1 MTVKRTAIDQVVLS
15 MHLDKVKT
23 AWGGTQNRIEVDGF
37 EANAKTT
44 RQCHEVQD
52 FLVVNSF
59 NWPKP
64 VVELGEAVF
73 PQVPVGTSFQALA
86 W

>member
-1 MTVKRTAIDQVVLS
+1 MTVKRTAIDQVVLR
-15 MHLDKVKT
+15 MYFDKIKT
-23 AWGGTQNRIEVDGF
+23 AWGGTQNRIEIDGF

-44 RQCHEVQD
+44 RQRHGLQD

-64 VVELGEAVF
+64 VDELGEAVF
-73 PQVPVGTSFQALA
+73 TQVPVGTSFQALA